1 MDIADSFAPVAAP
14 QQTTRAGIYQYDEY
28 DREFL
33 RERVA
38 EFRAQV
44 ERRIAGDL
52 TEDEF
57 KPLRLMNGL
66 YLQLHAYMLRCAVPY
81 GVLSSD
87 QMRQFAH
94 VARTYDRGY
103 GHFTTRQNLQF
114 NWIKLVEAPDA
125 LAALAEADMHA
136 IQTSG
141 NCIRNVTT
149 DEYAGAAADEI
160 VDPRVYAE
168 ILRQWSTLHPEFSFL
183 PRKFKIAITGA
194 PVDRAAIQV
203 HDIGL
208 AVKRDAAGRIG
219 FEVWVGGGLGRVP
232 VLACKIR
239 DWLSEDDF
247 LGYMEAILRVYNA
260 LGGRENIHKARVK
273 ILVRD
278 VGHARFTEMVERE
291 FSFIP
296 REKFRIDAAVVAA
309 IRAHFA
315 PPPFDVLP
323 RAAAVLARQIAADP
337 AFAAWVEHNTHPH
350 KQPGYISAVIS
361 LKPIGGVPGDA
372 SADQMDAV
380 AGLADRYSFDE
391 IRVSH
396 VQNLVLP
403 HVRQDELFEVWQAL
417 RPLGLAT
424 PNIGTISDII
434 ACPGLDYCSLANA
447 RAIPV
452 AQNIAERFRSLER
465 QYDIGV
471 VFVNISGCIN
481 ACGHHHVGHIGILGV
496 DKKGEEF
503 YQITLG
509 GSATNDAAIGDIVG
523 AAVPYDKVVDAVE
536 TIIQTYLSLRTSAA
550 EKFIDAYRRVG
561 MAPFKD
567 ALYVAA

>member
-1 MDIADSFAPVAAP
+1 MDSIENITIPAQA
-14 QQTTRAGIYQYDEY
+14 TRAGIYHYDEY

-33 RERVA
+33 RDRVA

-44 ERRIAGDL
+44 ERRIAGAL

-81 GVLSSD
+81 GVLSSA

-94 VARTYDRGY
+94 VARVYDRGY

-114 NWIKLVEAPDA
+114 NWIKLSEAPDA
-125 LAALAEADMHA
+125 LATLAEADMHA

-141 NCIRNVTT
+141 NCVRNVTT
-149 DEYAGAAADEI
+149 DEYAGAAADES

-194 PVDRAAIQV
+194 AVDRAAIQL

-208 AVKRDAAGRIG
+208 AVRRNDAGEVG

-232 VLACKIR
+232 VLAYKIR
-239 DWLSEDDF
+239 DWLGEDDF

-260 LGGRENIHKARVK
+260 LGGRENIHKARIK

-291 FSFIP
+291 FAFIP
-296 REKFRIDAAVVAA
+296 RQKFRVDPAVIAA

-315 PPPFDVLP
+315 PPDFEPARD
-323 RAAAVLARQIAADP
+323 AAARLAHYVGADQE
-337 AFAAWVEHNTHPH
+337 FAAWVAHNTHPH

-372 SADQMDAV
+372 SADQMDAI
-380 AGLADRYSFDE
+380 ADLADRFSFDE
-391 IRVSH
+391 VRVSH

-403 HVRQDELFEVWQAL
+403 HVRQDELFVLWQAL
-417 RPLGLAT
+417 RPLDLAT

-434 ACPGLDYCSLANA
+434 ACPGMDYCSLANA

-452 AQNIAERFRSLER
+452 AQNIAEKFRSLER
-465 QYDIGV
+465 QYDIGQL
-471 VFVNISGCIN
+471 FVNISGCIN
-481 ACGHHHVGHIGILGV
+481 ACGHHHVAHIGILGV

-509 GSATNDAAIGDIVG
+509 GSASNDAAIGDIVG
-523 AAVPYDKVVDAVE
+523 PAVPYDQVAPAME
-536 TIIQTYLSLRTSAA
+536 TLIQTYLRIRRESS
-550 EKFIDAYRRVG
+550 EKFIETYRRVG

-567 ALYVAA
+567 ALYAAA

>member
-1 MDIADSFAPVAAP
+1 MY
-14 QQTTRAGIYQYDEY
+14 RYDEF
-28 DREFL
+28 DHAL
-33 RERVA
+33 VRERVA
-38 EFRAQV
+38 EFSDQVARRASG
-44 ERRIAGDL
+44 AL

-81 GVLSSD
+81 GILSSH

-103 GHFTTRQNLQF
+103 GHFTTRQNIQF
-114 NWIKLVEAPDA
+114 NWIKLIDAPDV
-125 LAALAEADMHA
+125 LASLAEADLHA

-149 DEYAGAAADEI
+149 DEYAGAAADES

-194 PVDRAAIQV
+194 AVDRAAIQM

-208 AVKRDAAGRIG
+208 AVKRNAEGQIG

-232 VLACKIR
+232 VLAFKIC
-239 DWLSEDDF
+239 DWLPEDDF
-247 LGYMEAILRVYNA
+247 LAYMEAVLRVYNA
-260 LGGRENIHKARVK
+260 LGGRENIHKARIK

-278 VGHARFTEMVERE
+278 VGHERFTEMVERE
-291 FSFIP
+291 FGFIP
-296 REKFRIDAAVVAA
+296 KQKYRIDPAVVDA

-323 RAAAVLARQIAADP
+323 HAEATLARQVAENAG
-337 AFAAWVEHNTHPH
+337 FAAWVRQNTHPH

-372 SADQMDAV
+372 TAEQMDAV
-380 AGLADRYSFDE
+380 ADLADRYSFDE
-391 IRVSH
+391 LRVSH
-396 VQNLVLP
+396 IQNLVLP
-403 HVRQDELFEVWQAL
+403 HVRQDELFDVWQAL
-417 RPLGLAT
+417 VPLDLAT

-447 RAIPV
+447 RASPV
-452 AQNIAERFRSLER
+452 AQDLSSRFADLER
-465 QYDIGV
+465 QYNIGQL
-471 VFVNISGCIN
+471 FLNISGCIN
-481 ACGHHHVGHIGILGV
+481 ACGHHHVGHIGLLGV

-509 GSATNDAAIGDIVG
+509 GSATNDAAIGEIIG
-523 AAVPYDKVVDAVE
+523 AAVPYDKVVDSVE
-536 TIIQTYLSLRTSAA
+536 TLIQTYLAVRRDAD
-550 EKFIDAYRRVG
+550 EKFIDTYRRVG

-567 ALYVAA
+567 ALYAAA